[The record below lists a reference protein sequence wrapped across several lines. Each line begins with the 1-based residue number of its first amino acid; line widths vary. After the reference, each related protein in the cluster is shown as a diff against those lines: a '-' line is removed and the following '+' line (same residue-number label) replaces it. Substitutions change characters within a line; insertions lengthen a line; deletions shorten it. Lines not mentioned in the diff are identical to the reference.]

1 MSNNKIDEKEKKERK
16 RWNKILLRMDI
27 EEKKSQQR
35 FFQAQKAVKM
45 DQREKGKYRESTK
58 DAKGLN
64 SDFRSI
70 WR

>member
-1 MSNNKIDEKEKKERK
+1 MSDESKKKEEK
-16 RWNKILLRMDI
+16 RWSKILLKMDR
-27 EEKKSQQR
+27 EEKKSQLR
-35 FFQAQKAVKM
+35 FFQAQKSVKM
-45 DQREKGKYRESTK
+45 DQRECGRMKESNK

>member
-1 MSNNKIDEKEKKERK
+1 MSDNKNDDREKKERK
-16 RWNKILLRMDI
+16 KWKRILLNMDI
-27 EEKKSQQR
+27 AEKKSQQR
-35 FFQAQKAVKM
+35 FFQAQKSVKM
-45 DQREKGKYRESTK
+45 DMREQGKYRESTK